1 MITSVFPDL
10 FTTTSLLGIGLAAV
24 AALSIATTSLG
35 IRLGTDDG
43 TTIEALVV
51 VLACNVLLLAPIA
64 AVYAPTEPPLT
75 LRSALAFGA
84 AGVTGTLLGRL
95 FYFTSI
101 ARIGSSR
108 TEPIKATQPLHATV
122 GAVILF
128 GERVTALHF
137 AGIVLVVVGVAVVSW
152 EMSRNDS
159 ATGVESVRALLPGL
173 AAAVFFG
180 IEPLLAKLGFGGSNA
195 LISGVM
201 LRIVV
206 AAAAFVTYLWLRN
219 GLPSLDRLRRSN
231 SRWYLVAGVAN
242 TSFLLSYYAALQV
255 APVSLVVPI
264 VQTSPLVVMA
274 LSLLFL
280 PTRLERVTWRLGSG
294 ASIVVAGA
302 VLVTL
307 FS

>member
-1 MITSVFPDL
+1 MLGDLVTSAP
-10 FTTTSLLGIGLAAV
+10 LLGIGLAAL

-43 TTIEALVV
+43 TTVEALVV

-64 AVYAPTEPPLT
+64 VVYAPAEAPLT
-75 LRSALAFGA
+75 LRSALAFAA
-84 AGVTGTLLGRL
+84 AGVTGTLLGRM

-101 ARIGSSR
+101 SRIGSSR
-108 TEPIKATQPLHATV
+108 TEPIKATQPIHATV
-122 GAVILF
+122 GAVLLF
-128 GERVTALHF
+128 GERVTVPHF
-137 AGIVLVVVGVAVVSW
+137 VGIALVVLGVAVVSW
-152 EMSRNDS
+152 EMSRSDE
-159 ATGVESVRALLPGL
+159 AVGIESLRALLPGF

-180 IEPLLAKLGFGGSNA
+180 VEPILAKIGLGESNA
-195 LISGVM
+195 LISGMM

-206 AAAAFVTYLWLRN
+206 ATAAFATYLWFQSS
-219 GLPSLDRLRRSN
+219 LPSLTQLRRAN
-231 SRWYLVAGVAN
+231 SRWYLAAGVAN

-264 VQTSPLVVMA
+264 VQTSPLVVMV

-280 PTRLERVTWRLGSG
+280 PTRLERVTWRLGGG
-294 ASIVVAGA
+294 ASIVVVGA

>member
-1 MITSVFPDL
+1 MTSPVFTEL
-10 FTTTSLLGIGLAAV
+10 LGSLSVLGIGLAAL
-24 AALSIATTSLG
+24 AALSIALTSLG

-43 TTIEALVV
+43 STIEALVV

-64 AVYAPTEPPLT
+64 AVYAPAEAPLT

-101 ARIGSSR
+101 SRIGSSR
-108 TEPIKATQPLHATV
+108 TEPIKATQPLHATI
-122 GAVILF
+122 GAVVLF
-128 GERVTALHF
+128 DERVTTLHLT
-137 AGIVLVVVGVAVVSW
+137 GILLVVLGVAIVSW
-152 EMSRNDS
+152 EMSRSDS

-180 IEPLLAKLGFGGSNA
+180 IEPLLAKIGLGASNA

-206 AAAAFVTYLWLRN
+206 AAVAFLTYLRLRN
-219 GLPSLDRLRRSN
+219 SLPSPARLWRSN
-231 SRWYLVAGVAN
+231 SRWYLFAGVAN
-242 TSFLLSYYAALQV
+242 TSFLLSYYAALEV

-264 VQTSPLVVMA
+264 VQTSPLVVMV

-280 PTRLERVTWRLGSG
+280 PARLERVTWRLASG